1 MMNGYPKYVVSTT
14 LEKAEWNNSTIFKE
28 NVSGAVSGLN
38 QQPGKDILAFA
49 LTFFSA
55 TAILALI
62 VILALI
68 FVLPEP
74 EGSSSTRRSRRR
86 SIRG

>member
-28 NVSGAVSGLN
+28 NVSGAVSGLK
-38 QQPGKDILAFA
+38 QPGKDILAFS

-74 EGSSSTRRSRRR
+74 EGSSSTRRGRRR

>member
-28 NVSGAVSGLN
+28 NVSGAVSGLK

-55 TAILALI
+55 TAILTLI

-74 EGSSSTRRSRRR
+74 EGSSSTRRGRRR